1 MALPSSRWPSAVDS
15 TAGVRVS
22 APAAQQATGGTILSS
37 LNRGQRV
44 IDTTATLVQLGEITA
59 SELAEHLGITRY
71 DAHAVLNR
79 MNKRT
84 KAGLK
89 RIYVVR
95 YADDHEGARKY
106 PRAVYALGDKRDARK
121 PVADQLAV
129 KRRYYA
135 RLKSRTTMNS
145 VFNLGMHWRAGT
157 NATT

>member
-1 MALPSSRWPSAVDS
+1 M
-15 TAGVRVS
+15 
-22 APAAQQATGGTILSS
+22 SS

-44 IDTTATLVQLGEITA
+44 IDTTAAIVEFGEITA
-59 SELAEHLGITRY
+59 MELAEYLDITRY

-95 YADDHEGARKY
+95 YIDDHDGARTY
-106 PRAVYALGDKRDARK
+106 PRAVFAIGDKPDAKK
-121 PVADQLAV
+121 PKADQNAV

-145 VFNLGMHWRAGT
+145 VFNLGMHWRA
-157 NATT
+157 A

>member
-1 MALPSSRWPSAVDS
+1 M
-15 TAGVRVS
+15 
-22 APAAQQATGGTILSS
+22 SS

-95 YADDHEGARKY
+95 YVDDHDGARTY
-106 PRAVYALGDKRDARK
+106 PRAVYALGDKRDAKK

>member
-1 MALPSSRWPSAVDS
+1 M
-15 TAGVRVS
+15 
-22 APAAQQATGGTILSS
+22 SS

-44 IDTTATLVQLGEITA
+44 IDTTAAIVEFGEITA
-59 SELAEHLGITRY
+59 MELAEYLGITRY

-89 RIYVVR
+89 RIHIVR
-95 YADDHEGARKY
+95 YIDDHDGARTY
-106 PRAVYALGDKRDARK
+106 PRAVFAMGDKPDAKK
-121 PVADQLAV
+121 PKADQLAV

-145 VFNLGMHWRAGT
+145 VFNLGMQWRAS
-157 NATT
+157 